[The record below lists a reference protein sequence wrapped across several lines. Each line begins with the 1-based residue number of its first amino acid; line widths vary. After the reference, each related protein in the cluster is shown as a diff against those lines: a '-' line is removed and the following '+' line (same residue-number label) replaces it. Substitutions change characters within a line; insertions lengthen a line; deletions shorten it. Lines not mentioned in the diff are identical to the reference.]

1 MAIKIILPVCAKDW
15 HEATVSALMTKKQWK
30 SLHSQ
35 VSNTELSYNYTY
47 KHNFTVISDEI
58 VCVCM

>member
-47 KHNFTVISDEI
+47 KQ
-58 VCVCM
+58 